1 MIGES
6 LELAESLITKR
17 AAKPDLSKFEDGYEL
32 AMRELVDAKVKHMP
46 IPHDEG
52 VKPVRGNVVSLMDAL
67 KKSLGGDNGKVA
79 KLSVTQHNFQ
89 RNIRAQAGRLPA

>member
-17 AAKPDLSKFEDGYEL
+17 AAKPDLSKFEL
-32 AMRELVDAKVKHMP
+32 AVRELVDAKVKHMP

-52 VKPVRGNVVSLMDAL
+52 VKPVRGNGVSLMDAL
-67 KKSLGGDNGKVA
+67 KKVLVG
-79 KLSVTQHNFQ
+79 
-89 RNIRAQAGRLPA
+89 IMGRLQSYPRRNPLLV

>member
-32 AMRELVDAKVKHMP
+32 AVRELVDAKVKHMP

-52 VKPVRGNVVSLMDAL
+52 VKPVRGNGVSLMDAL
-67 KKSLGGDNGKVA
+67 KKVLVG
-79 KLSVTQHNFQ
+79 
-89 RNIRAQAGRLPA
+89 IMGRLQSYPRRNPLLV